1 MVAVFGNVLPQAGD
15 VIDRP
20 LGDEFAETA
29 VLLFDVQNQ
38 LCIARHALEFA
49 QVADDARILHQPL
62 QVISPHQHDF
72 FRVEAEEDLLERRPF
87 RVHQTVF
94 QACTKHAQ
102 GHGRQI
108 AVGADGLQLFRCL
121 RGGQV
126 GFQCFGGAES
136 IQAILVQPFVVL
148 HRFSKE
154 IQQAGQGFRPTLALQ
169 VCDLTE
175 SVRPRPADSAACCVQ
190 LQGGFGQAL
199 AQCTAQVSLMA
210 VQRALA
216 IGTGVITGTIRRAT
230 PCGFQQRRFA
240 VGQTHDQ
247 HAVVQQRQQHRH
259 QRGFLAAVQTG
270 SGGEDA
276 CGFADQCAG
285 QPKVAGTVEKV
296 FQRGGHVAEARR
308 AAQRQA

>member
-1 MVAVFGNVLPQAGD
+1 MVAVFGQVLPQASN

-38 LCIARHALEFA
+38 LRIARHALEFA

-62 QVISPHQHDF
+62 QVISTHQHDF

-175 SVRPRPADSAACCVQ
+175 SVRRSADSAARCVQ
-190 LQGGFGQAL
+190 LHRGLGQTL
-199 AQCTAQVSLMA
+199 AQCTAQVGFMT
-210 VQRALA
+210 VQSALA
-216 IGTGVITGTIRRAT
+216 VGTSVMTGTIRRAT
-230 PCGFQQRRFA
+230 PSGFQQRRFT
-240 VGQTHDQ
+240 VGQAHDQ

-259 QRGFLAAVQTG
+259 QRGFLAAVQAG
-270 SGGEDA
+270 SGSEDA